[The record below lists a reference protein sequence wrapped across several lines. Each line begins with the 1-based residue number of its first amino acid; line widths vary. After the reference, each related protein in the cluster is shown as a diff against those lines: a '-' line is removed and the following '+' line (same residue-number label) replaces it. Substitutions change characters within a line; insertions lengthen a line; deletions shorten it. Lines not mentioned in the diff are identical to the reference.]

1 MRTLHSHLDVN
12 KDGIISYDD
21 FVLLAE
27 RFSKI
32 GNLSPEATIEF
43 KKILTVSECVCV
55 CVYAYF
61 CIHICI
67 YYMKLNINF
76 YYVTLCIELMG
87 RIMGRS

>member
-43 KKILTVSECVCV
+43 KKILTVSEWVCVCV
-55 CVYAYF
+55 CIFLHPYLYILYEA
-61 CIHICI
+61 
-67 YYMKLNINF
+67 
-76 YYVTLCIELMG
+76 
-87 RIMGRS
+87 